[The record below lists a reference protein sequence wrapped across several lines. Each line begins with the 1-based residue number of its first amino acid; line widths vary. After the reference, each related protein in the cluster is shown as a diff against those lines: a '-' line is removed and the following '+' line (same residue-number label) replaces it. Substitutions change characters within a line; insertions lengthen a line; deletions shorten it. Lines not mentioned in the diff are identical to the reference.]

1 MTRFIFIVDSLSTW
15 VGKAFAWLILV
26 LTFGISYEVFV
37 RYALRA
43 PTTWAFDFSYIN
55 YGALFLMAGAYTL
68 ARNGHV
74 RADVM
79 YRFWPPRR
87 QARMDLVLY
96 ILFFI
101 PAVLAFIYSGW
112 NYAAFS
118 VRFREVSIF
127 SPAGVPVFPL
137 KALIPITG
145 VLLLL
150 QGIAEICRC
159 ILCIQTGVW
168 PRRMHDVEETES
180 IILAETKHLT
190 ETGVPPLE
198 ESEPLPGHKET
209 GA

>member
-1 MTRFIFIVDSLSTW
+1 MTRFLFFIDSLSTW

-26 LTFGISYEVFV
+26 LTLGISYEVFV
-37 RYALRA
+37 RYVLRA

-74 RADVM
+74 RADVL

-87 QARMDLVLY
+87 QASMDLVLY

-137 KALIPITG
+137 KALIPVTG

-180 IILAETKHLT
+180 IIMAEKKHLAG
-190 ETGVPPLE
+190 TGMPPPE
-198 ESEPLPGHKET
+198 DAEPLPGHKET

>member
-1 MTRFIFIVDSLSTW
+1 MTRFIFVIDALSTW

-74 RADVM
+74 RADVL

-87 QARMDLVLY
+87 QASMDLVLY

-137 KALIPITG
+137 KALIPVTG

-150 QGIAEICRC
+150 QGFAEICRC

-180 IILAETKHLT
+180 VIIAEKQHLAEA
-190 ETGVPPLE
+190 GVAPLE
-198 ESEPLPGHKET
+198 ESEPTPGHKET